1 MRIFITGGDGQLGRA
16 LRRTLST
23 HDLFAPS
30 ESEADITDP
39 RVARLV
45 ADARPDVV
53 IHAAAYTD
61 VDGAEAHPDRAFAV
75 NAVGSRHVAQGA
87 ADARARLISISTDYV
102 YDGTKSGPYRED
114 DPVAPLGLYGAS
126 KLDGERE
133 VLKTKPDAI
142 ILRTAWL
149 YGEGKNFVET
159 MLRLARERD
168 ELRVVDDQRG
178 SPTAAA
184 DLAIVIAAL
193 LVAPCAGIYHAVNA
207 GACSWFEFACEIL
220 RLVGIE
226 RRVVPIRS
234 SELVRPAKRPPN
246 SILDCGKLAA
256 LGITLR
262 PWQDALRAYI
272 RERGPVAP

>member
-16 LRRTLST
+16 LRRTLSA

-30 ESEADITDP
+30 ESESDISDP
-39 RVARLV
+39 RVVRLI
-45 ADARPDVV
+45 AEARPGVV

-75 NAVGSRHVAQGA
+75 NTLGSRHVAQGA
-87 ADARARLISISTDYV
+87 AESRARLIAISTDYV
-102 YDGTKSGPYRED
+102 YDGTKDGPYRED
-114 DPVAPLGLYGAS
+114 DPVAPLGPYGAS

-133 VLKTKPDAI
+133 ILKAKPDAV

-159 MLRLARERD
+159 ILRLARERD

-184 DLAIVIAAL
+184 DLATVIAAL
-193 LVAPCAGIYHAVNA
+193 LQTPCAGVYHAVNA
-207 GACSWFEFACEIL
+207 GTCSWFEFAREIL
-220 RLVGIE
+220 RLTGID

-234 SELVRPAKRPPN
+234 SELVRPAKRPAN
-246 SILDCGKLAA
+246 SVLDCGKLAA

-262 PWQDALRAYI
+262 PWQDALRAYL
-272 RERGPVAP
+272 RERGPVAA